1 MNSCTPSIFV
11 AVGGALASEGL
22 LSSVG
27 QFIGYAYGMGTSI
40 FVVVIGA
47 ALDRGAMAKWLRTL
61 TRYVHRLS
69 AMFLIGAGVYLIY
82 YWLFP
87 GGLAS

>member
-1 MNSCTPSIFV
+1 MNSCRPSIFL

-27 QFIGYAYGMGTSI
+27 QFIGDAYGMGMSI

-47 ALDRGAMAKWLRTL
+47 AVARRAMAKWLRTL

-82 YWLFP
+82 YWLFL